1 MRKIVKGGVFISFIY
16 LMAVVSTLLI
26 TDRVAELDAK
36 DLRNNNTSLSIK
48 IVR

>member
-1 MRKIVKGGVFISFIY
+1 MKKIVKGGLFIFFIY

-36 DLRNNNTSLSIK
+36 DLRNNNTSLSIN
-48 IVR
+48 RAR